1 MTEEELKAQAE
12 AEAKRLAEEEAKRKS
27 QEEADKQT
35 KVEYV
40 TKEDFNALTEMLK
53 GLIPKEQPKQENK
66 DEQKVDPKVEALEAE
81 LKALRESING
91 VQSATFT
98 AKKEEFKAKF
108 GLDDSD
114 IADIKNENELY
125 TFGKLLEKN
134 KKAFETQLPDYLAK
148 QGKRIADLNE
158 ANEKDKA
165 KQAGKETAIAKYLQG
180 FK

>member
-1 MTEEELKAQAE
+1 MTPEIKEPILEAPKVEPVIEPRKEEP
-12 AEAKRLAEEEAKRKS
+12 
-27 QEEADKQT
+27 

-53 GLIPKEQPKQENK
+53 GLILKEQPKQETK
-66 DEQKVDPKVEALEAE
+66 DEPKDDPKVEALEAE

-108 GLDDSD
+108 GLEDSD
-114 IADIKNENELY
+114 IAEIKNENELY

-158 ANEKDKA
+158 ANEKEKA
-165 KQAGKETAIAKYLQG
+165 KQTGVKTAIEKYLQG

>member
-1 MTEEELKAQAE
+1 
-12 AEAKRLAEEEAKRKS
+12 
-27 QEEADKQT
+27 
-35 KVEYV
+35 
-40 TKEDFNALTEMLK
+40 MLK
-53 GLIPKEQPKQENK
+53 ELIPKEQKKIETKNEPKTE
-66 DEQKVDPKVEALEAE
+66 EEVELLKAE

-108 GLDDSD
+108 GLEDSD

-158 ANEKDKA
+158 ANEKEKA
-165 KQAGKETAIAKYLQG
+165 KQTGVKTAIEKYLQG

>member
-1 MTEEELKAQAE
+1 MIEEIKEPILEVSKVE
-12 AEAKRLAEEEAKRKS
+12 PVVEPTKDEP
-27 QEEADKQT
+27 

-53 GLIPKEQPKQENK
+53 GLIPKEP
-66 DEQKVDPKVEALEAE
+66 QKVEIKNEPKTEEVELLKAE

-98 AKKEEFKAKF
+98 AKKEEFKSKF
-108 GLDDSD
+108 GLEDSD

>member
-12 AEAKRLAEEEAKRKS
+12 AEAKKLAEEEAKRKA
-27 QEEADKQT
+27 QEEADKQP

-53 GLIPKEQPKQENK
+53 GLIPKEP
-66 DEQKVDPKVEALEAE
+66 QKVEIKNEPKTEEVELLKAE

-98 AKKEEFKAKF
+98 AKKEEFKSKF
-108 GLDDSD
+108 GLEDSD

>member
-1 MTEEELKAQAE
+1 MIEEIKEPILEIPKVE
-12 AEAKRLAEEEAKRKS
+12 PVVEPIKDEP
-27 QEEADKQT
+27 

-40 TKEDFNALTEMLK
+40 TKEDFNALTEILK
-53 GLIPKEQPKQENK
+53 GLIPKEP
-66 DEQKVDPKVEALEAE
+66 QKVEIKNEPKTEEVELLKAE

-98 AKKEEFKAKF
+98 AKKEEFKSKF
-108 GLDDSD
+108 GLEDSD

>member
-12 AEAKRLAEEEAKRKS
+12 AEAKKLAEEEAKRKA
-27 QEEADKQT
+27 QEEADKQP

-53 GLIPKEQPKQENK
+53 GLLPKEPK
-66 DEQKVDPKVEALEAE
+66 KVEIKNEPKTEEVELLKAE

-98 AKKEEFKAKF
+98 AKKEEFKSKF
-108 GLDDSD
+108 GLEDSD

>member
-1 MTEEELKAQAE
+1 MPDEIKEPILEVPKVE
-12 AEAKRLAEEEAKRKS
+12 PVVEPIKDEP
-27 QEEADKQT
+27 

-53 GLIPKEQPKQENK
+53 GLIPKEP
-66 DEQKVDPKVEALEAE
+66 QKVEIKNESKTEEEVELLKAE

-108 GLDDSD
+108 GLEDSD
-114 IADIKNENELY
+114 IAEIKNENELY

>member
-1 MTEEELKAQAE
+1 MPDEIKEPILEVSNVEPVVEPIKDE
-12 AEAKRLAEEEAKRKS
+12 P
-27 QEEADKQT
+27 

-53 GLIPKEQPKQENK
+53 GLIPKEP
-66 DEQKVDPKVEALEAE
+66 QKVEIKNESKTEEEVELLKAE

-108 GLDDSD
+108 GLEDSD
-114 IADIKNENELY
+114 IAEIKNENELY

>member
-12 AEAKRLAEEEAKRKS
+12 AEAKKLAEEEAKRKA
-27 QEEADKQT
+27 QEEADNQP

-53 GLIPKEQPKQENK
+53 GLIPKEP
-66 DEQKVDPKVEALEAE
+66 QKVEIKNEPKTEEVELLKAE

-98 AKKEEFKAKF
+98 AKKEEFKSKF
-108 GLDDSD
+108 GLEDSD

>member
-1 MTEEELKAQAE
+1 MIEEIKEPILEIPKVE
-12 AEAKRLAEEEAKRKS
+12 PVVEPIKDEP
-27 QEEADKQT
+27 

-53 GLIPKEQPKQENK
+53 GLIPKEP
-66 DEQKVDPKVEALEAE
+66 QKVEIKNEPKTEEVELLKAE

-98 AKKEEFKAKF
+98 AKKEEFKSKF
-108 GLDDSD
+108 GLEDSD

>member
-12 AEAKRLAEEEAKRKS
+12 AEDKKLAEEEAKRKA
-27 QEEADKQT
+27 QEEADKQP

-53 GLIPKEQPKQENK
+53 GLIPKEP
-66 DEQKVDPKVEALEAE
+66 QKVEIKNEPKTEDVELLKAE

-98 AKKEEFKAKF
+98 AKKEEFKSKF
-108 GLDDSD
+108 GLEDSD

-158 ANEKDKA
+158 ANEKDKV

>member
-1 MTEEELKAQAE
+1 MIEEIKEPILEVPKVE
-12 AEAKRLAEEEAKRKS
+12 PVVEPTKDEP
-27 QEEADKQT
+27 

-53 GLIPKEQPKQENK
+53 GLIPKEP
-66 DEQKVDPKVEALEAE
+66 QKVEIKNEPKTEEVELLKAE

-98 AKKEEFKAKF
+98 AKKEEFKSKF
-108 GLDDSD
+108 GLEDSD